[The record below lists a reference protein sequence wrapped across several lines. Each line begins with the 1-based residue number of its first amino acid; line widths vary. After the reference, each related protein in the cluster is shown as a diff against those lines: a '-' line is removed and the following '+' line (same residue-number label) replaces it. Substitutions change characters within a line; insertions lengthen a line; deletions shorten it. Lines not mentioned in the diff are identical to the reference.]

1 MTAHE
6 YFERDPEREEFYR
19 TFYRI
24 CRQFNVTWSSASP
37 EVKAFVEEATRV
49 AYEQGKARRNGENLN
64 TVKPFFGDEACWS
77 HPPSRPPGRL
87 FCVTGQLH
95 RPRPCAILEP

>member
-19 TFYRI
+19 TFYKI

-64 TVKPFFGDEACWS
+64 TCLLYTS
-77 HPPSRPPGRL
+77 PS
-87 FCVTGQLH
+87 
-95 RPRPCAILEP
+95 PRDA

>member
-19 TFYRI
+19 TFYKI

-37 EVKAFVEEATRV
+37 EVKAFVEEATPSGLR
-49 AYEQGKARRNGENLN
+49 AGE
-64 TVKPFFGDEACWS
+64 G
-77 HPPSRPPGRL
+77 PP
-87 FCVTGQLH
+87 QW
-95 RPRPCAILEP
+95 